1 MKIRA
6 KADSR
11 SPGAD
16 EGWAVITTLIGGM
29 ALWTLIGYFLDRWLS
44 THFLLP
50 IGAVVGMAL
59 GIYAVVARYGRTPPS
74 ASAVKPSDQSPW
86 VAPFESRLIAK
97 RDSENSAAPVDSVA
111 PRNAQ
116 SPDQTSTR
124 RETRCP

>member
-16 EGWAVITTLIGGM
+16 EGWAVITNLIGAM
-29 ALWTLIGYFLDRWLS
+29 ALWTVIGYFLDRWLS
-44 THFLLP
+44 THFMLP
-50 IGAVVGMAL
+50 IGAVIGMAL

-74 ASAVKPSDQSPW
+74 ASAVKPSNQSPW
-86 VAPFESRLIAK
+86 VASFESRLIAK
-97 RDSENSAAPVDSVA
+97 PESEEAAPTVDSTAV
-111 PRNAQ
+111 R
-116 SPDQTSTR
+116 PDPPTTR